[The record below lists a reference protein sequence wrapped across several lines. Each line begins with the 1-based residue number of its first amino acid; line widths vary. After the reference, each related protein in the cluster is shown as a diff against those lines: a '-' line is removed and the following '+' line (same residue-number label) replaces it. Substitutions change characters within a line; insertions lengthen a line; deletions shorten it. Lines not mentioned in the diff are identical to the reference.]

1 MISFRS
7 RNIRPSS
14 GFSRPAMMRNRV
26 DLPPPEGPINARVWT
41 SSSSRFTRRSTVWFP
56 NDLDRSVALS
66 LISGPFFEP
75 LGPKRDRQSQD
86 QVSDRQGDVAL
97 KIAIGE
103 RRYLLSVPC
112 KLFDR
117 DN

>member
-26 DLPPPEGPINARVWT
+26 DLPPPEGPISARVWT
-41 SSSSRFTRRSTVWFP
+41 FSSSRFTPRSTAWVKK
-56 NDLDRSVALS
+56 DLDTFATLS
-66 LISGPFFEP
+66 LISGPSFEP
-75 LGPKRDRQSQD
+75 LGPKRNRQSQD

-103 RRYLLSVPC
+103 RRYLLSVPRE
-112 KLFDR
+112 LFD
-117 DN
+117 